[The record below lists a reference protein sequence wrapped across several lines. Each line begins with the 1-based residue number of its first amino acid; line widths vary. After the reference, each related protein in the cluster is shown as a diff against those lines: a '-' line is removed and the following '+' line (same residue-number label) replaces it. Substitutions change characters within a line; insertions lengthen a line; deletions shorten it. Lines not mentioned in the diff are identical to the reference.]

1 MTQAELELVARG
13 IRDKGLH
20 SSWTELLAFSDDVVG
35 NLVDVYRT
43 LLRNAVIS
51 GKISSSDTT
60 EVQNVVRDKLVTVLT
75 VLTSEAQV
83 ARWES
88 EAFTENSST
97 VAQEMEDSSFE
108 RKHLQVQQEQ

>member
-13 IRDKGLH
+13 IRDRGLH

-60 EVQNVVRDKLVTVLT
+60 EVQNVVRDKLAAALAL
-75 VLTSEAQV
+75 LTSEAQV

-88 EAFTENSST
+88 EAFKENSSP
-97 VAQEMEDSSFE
+97 VAQEVEDSSF
-108 RKHLQVQQEQ
+108 KGKKSQVQEQ